1 MARLRLPK
9 HLPSWIAFLG
19 VLLMGWALLL
29 WLGEKRERP
38 AEAGAA
44 RPSVALPQAE
54 VAAPVVVPAVVP
66 AAAVAP
72 RVERVERPER
82 PEQERPVLEF
92 ALPTDNQRLLQSQPE
107 QFFMFVDRYTP
118 TGQIQVWQGGAYGF
132 VRNPRETAQ
141 GTVFTKFHEGIDIA
155 PEGRDGRGEPTDEVR
170 AVADGAVVYVTASAH
185 TSNYGNYAV
194 LLHRVGAAG
203 EFYSLYAH
211 LKEASVAAGTPIQR
225 GQRVG
230 LLGHTGDG
238 IDRRRAHVHLEV
250 GLVLSERFED
260 YNKRTGA
267 LANRHGN
274 YHGSNLMGLDVAA
287 FFTAQQADRRLMP
300 DQFLRGQEVYYKVL
314 VPNRG
319 QELELVGRYPWLRQP
334 GPAAAAWEISFTG
347 PGVPV
352 AVAPASQ
359 AVSFPSV
366 SWVRAFAGY
375 HSWNT
380 RSMLGGSG
388 NSATLTAEGNRFLS
402 LVAGDF

>member
-1 MARLRLPK
+1 MAQLRLPK
-9 HLPSWIAFLG
+9 HLPPWIALLG
-19 VLLMGWALLL
+19 LLFMGWALLL
-29 WLGEKRERP
+29 WLGEKRELP
-38 AEAGAA
+38 ADPGAA
-44 RPSVALPQAE
+44 RPVEVVALPKAE
-54 VAAPVVVPAVVP
+54 VAAPVAAPVVAE
-66 AAAVAP
+66 AP
-72 RVERVERPER
+72 RVEPPVLEP
-82 PEQERPVLEF
+82 PVLEF
-92 ALPTDNQRLLQSQPE
+92 ALPTDNQRLLQRQPE

-118 TGQIQVWQGGAYGF
+118 AGQIQAWQGGAYGF

-155 PEGRDGRGEPTDEVR
+155 PEARDGRGEPTDEVR
-170 AVADGAVVYVTASAH
+170 AVADGSVVYVTASAR

-194 LLHRVGAAG
+194 LLHRVGGAG

-211 LKEASVAAGTPIQR
+211 LKEASVVAGTPIKR

-230 LLGHTGDG
+230 WLGHTGDG
-238 IDRRRAHVHLEV
+238 IDRRRAHVHLEL
-250 GLVLSERFED
+250 GLVLSDRFEAF
-260 YNKRTGA
+260 YQRTTA
-267 LANRHGN
+267 LANGHGN

-287 FFTAQQADRRLMP
+287 FFTAQQADPRLMP
-300 DQFLRGQEVYYKVL
+300 DRFLRGQEVYYKVL

-366 SWVRAFAGY
+366 SWVRAFGGY